1 MSKEK
6 CIEVLENYY
15 MERLDVLFGERRD
28 GDASSIYHEF
38 VVDGENPTEWT
49 FLEHLEPIRLDL
61 EDDLHS

>member
-6 CIEVLENYY
+6 CIEVIEDYY
-15 MERLDVLFGERRD
+15 MERLDVLFEEGQHD
-28 GDASSIYHEF
+28 DASSIYLEF

>member
-15 MERLDVLFGERRD
+15 METIERLFDQDRQK
-28 GDASSIYHEF
+28 DADSVYEEF

>member
-6 CIEVLENYY
+6 CIEVIEDYY

-28 GDASSIYHEF
+28 GDAQSIYLEF